1 MRVSKLTAALPAALL
16 CAGAL
21 PAQEAVEREGGETGE
36 IEEIVVTAAPLGDV
50 LQPTSV
56 FKGAKLFTDRAPTL
70 GETLAKQPGVSSS
83 YFGPASS
90 RPIIRGLGGSQV
102 IMLSDGISSLDVADV
117 SADHAVTVEPLLAEA
132 IEIIRG
138 PTTLLYGNSAAGGVV
153 NVIDNRIPRR
163 PAEAP
168 LTGAVEARADT
179 AAEERAVVG
188 RLDGGTGSFAWHLD
202 AYTRETEDLEI
213 DGFATADPDD
223 READEEPGIL
233 PNSFSESDGYSAG
246 ASWVGDR
253 GFLGFSWSASDM
265 TYGLPGHG
273 HEHEEEHGEDEHA
286 EEEHAGEEEGGPFI
300 DLEQSRFDVRG
311 EYALD
316 GDYFEAVKFSWGTN
330 DYEHAEIEP
339 SGEVGTLF
347 ENDAW
352 QARVEAIHAPIAGW
366 RGAFGLQL
374 DDRDFSAAGE
384 EAFLAPT
391 KTESLGLF
399 LVEERDYDWGHA
411 HLGGRVEF
419 LEHDNA
425 SAPDYDDTSVSLAAG
440 VDFTL
445 SSVHTLM
452 LNVSRT
458 ERLPAAE
465 ELYADGPHLATSQ
478 FELGLAVLGIEPEK
492 EVSVNYD
499 IGLSGRGERLS
510 WDIHFFYNRI
520 GDYIFQNLTGAEE
533 DGLPVAE
540 YAQSDAEFYGVEAQA
555 TLLLGRLGGFE
566 AELGLLGD
574 FVYAELVDGAFD
586 GQYLPRIPPMRLG
599 TELTLSNDV
608 LTTSLDVL
616 WHSEQDNISS
626 FQTDSYTMVDL
637 SAVYAL
643 TLQGAELDLFVR
655 GTNLL
660 DEAARR
666 STSFLAAYAPLPGRS
681 FHAGARLRF

>member
-1 MRVSKLTAALPAALL
+1 MRISQLTAALTAAIL

-21 PAQEAVEREGGETGE
+21 QAQEAADEA

-56 FKGAKLFTDRAPTL
+56 FKGDELLTDRAPTL
-70 GETLAKQPGVSSS
+70 GETLAAQPGVSSS

-102 IMLSDGISSLDVADV
+102 IMLSDGISSLDAADV
-117 SADHAVTVEPLLAEA
+117 SADHAVSIEPLLAEA

-168 LTGAVEARADT
+168 VSGAVEARADT
-179 AAEERAVVG
+179 AAGERALVG
-188 RLDGGTGSFAWHLD
+188 RLDGGAGGFAWHLD
-202 AYTRETEDLEI
+202 AYTRETDDVEI

-223 READEEPGIL
+223 REPDEAAGVL
-233 PNSFSESDGYSAG
+233 PNSYSESDGYSAG
-246 ASWVGDR
+246 ASWVGER
-253 GFLGFSWSASDM
+253 GFLGFSWSGSDM
-265 TYGLPGHG
+265 TYGLPGHS
-273 HEHEEEHGEDEHA
+273 HEEEHG

-311 EYALD
+311 EYALN
-316 GDYFEAVKFSWGTN
+316 GQYFEAVKFSWGIN

-384 EAFLAPT
+384 EAFISPT
-391 KTESLGLF
+391 KTESLGVF

-419 LEHDNA
+419 LEHDNEL
-425 SAPDYDDTSVSLAAG
+425 SADFDDTSLSLAAG
-440 VDFTL
+440 VDFEIAPDY
-445 SSVHTLM
+445 TLM

-465 ELYADGPHLATSQ
+465 ELYANGPHLATGQ
-478 FELGLAVLGIEPEK
+478 FELGLAVLGAAPDK

-499 IGLSGRGERLS
+499 IGLSGGGERLR
-510 WDIHFFYNRI
+510 WDVHVFYNRI

-540 YAQSDAEFYGVEAQA
+540 YGQADADFYGVEAEA
-555 TLLLGRLGGFE
+555 TLMLGRFGGFE

-574 FVYAELVDGAFD
+574 FVHAELEDGR
-586 GQYLPRIPPMRLG
+586 YLPRIPPMRVG
-599 TELTLSNDV
+599 TGLTLRNDA

-616 WHSEQDNISS
+616 WHAEQDNIAS
-626 FQTDSYTMVDL
+626 FRTDSYTMVDL
-637 SAVYAL
+637 SAIYAM
-643 TLQGAELDLFVR
+643 TLQETRLDVFVR

-666 STSFLAAYAPLPGRS
+666 STSFLAPYAPLPGRS

>member
-1 MRVSKLTAALPAALL
+1 MRVSKLAAALPAALL
-16 CAGAL
+16 CTAPLA
-21 PAQEAVEREGGETGE
+21 AQEAEEGV

-56 FKGAKLFTDRAPTL
+56 FDGVGLFTDRAPTL
-70 GETLAKQPGVSSS
+70 GETLAQQPGVSSS

-90 RPIIRGLGGSQV
+90 RPIIRGLGASQV
-102 IMLSDGISSLDVADV
+102 IMLSDGISSMDAADV
-117 SADHAVTVEPLLAEA
+117 SADHAVTIEPLLAEA

-168 LTGAVEARADT
+168 VTGAVEVRADT
-179 AAEERAVVG
+179 AAEEQALVG
-188 RLDGGTGSFAWHLD
+188 RLDGGTGAFAWHLD
-202 AYTRETEDLEI
+202 AYTRDTEDVEI

-223 READEEPGIL
+223 REPDEMSGIL
-233 PNSFSESDGYSAG
+233 ANSFSESEGYSAG

-253 GFLGFSWSASDM
+253 GFLGFSWSGSDM
-265 TYGLPGHG
+265 TYGLPGHS
-273 HEHEEEHGEDEHA
+273 HEHEEEHGEEEHG
-286 EEEHAGEEEGGPFI
+286 EEEHGHEEHGEEEGGPFI
-300 DLEQSRFDVRG
+300 DLDQSRFDVRG
-311 EYALD
+311 EYAVN
-316 GDYFEAVKFSWGTN
+316 GAYFEAVKFALGTN

-352 QARVEAIHAPIAGW
+352 QARVEAIHAPLAGW

-384 EAFLAPT
+384 EAFISPT

-399 LVEERDYDWGHA
+399 LVEERDFGWGHA

-425 SAPDYDDTSVSLAAG
+425 LAPDYDDTSVSLAAG
-440 VDFTL
+440 VDFDV
-445 SSVHTLM
+445 SSAHTLM
-452 LNVSRT
+452 VNVSRT

-465 ELYADGPHLATSQ
+465 ELYASGAHLATSQ
-478 FELGLAVLGIEPEK
+478 FELGLAVLGTDPDK
-492 EVSVNYD
+492 EVSLNYD
-499 IGLSGRGERLS
+499 IGMRGRGGRLR
-510 WDIHFFYNRI
+510 WDVHVFYNRI

-540 YAQSDAEFYGVEAQA
+540 YAQGDADFYGVEAEA

-574 FVYAELVDGAFD
+574 FVYAELEDGA
-586 GQYLPRIPPMRLG
+586 YLPRIPPMRLG
-599 TELTLSNDV
+599 TEFTLRSDA

-637 SAVYAL
+637 SAVYAM
-643 TLQGAELDLFVR
+643 TVQEAELDLFVR

-666 STSFLAAYAPLPGRS
+666 STSFLAPYAPLPGRS

>member
-1 MRVSKLTAALPAALL
+1 MRISRVTAALPAVLL

-21 PAQEAVEREGGETGE
+21 PAQEAAGEA

-56 FKGAKLFTDRAPTL
+56 FKGAELLTDRAPTL
-70 GETLAKQPGVSSS
+70 GETLAAQPGVSSS

-102 IMLSDGISSLDVADV
+102 IMLSDGISSLDAADV
-117 SADHAVTVEPLLAEA
+117 SADHAVTIEPLLAEA

-168 LTGAVEARADT
+168 VTGAVEVRADT
-179 AAEERAVVG
+179 AAEEQALVG
-188 RLDGGTGSFAWHLD
+188 RLDGGTGAFAWHLD
-202 AYTRETEDLEI
+202 AYSRDTEDVEI

-223 READEEPGIL
+223 REPDETAGIL

-253 GFLGFSWSASDM
+253 GFLGFSWSGSEM

-273 HEHEEEHGEDEHA
+273 HEHEEEHGE
-286 EEEHAGEEEGGPFI
+286 EEHGHEE
-300 DLEQSRFDVRG
+300 RG
-311 EYALD
+311 EYALN
-316 GDYFEAVKFSWGTN
+316 GAYLEAVKFALGTN

-339 SGEVGTLF
+339 SGEIGTLF

-384 EAFLAPT
+384 EAFLTPT

-399 LVEERDYDWGHA
+399 LVEERDFGWGHA

-425 SAPDYDDTSVSLAAG
+425 VSPDYDDTSVSLAAG
-440 VDFTL
+440 VDFEV
-445 SSVHTLM
+445 SSAHTLM
-452 LNVSRT
+452 INISRT

-465 ELYADGPHLATSQ
+465 ELYANGAHLATSQ
-478 FELGLAVLGIEPEK
+478 FELGLAVLGTDPDK
-492 EVSVNYD
+492 EISVNYD
-499 IGLSGRGERLS
+499 IGMRGRGERLR
-510 WDIHFFYNRI
+510 WDIHVFYNRI

-540 YAQSDAEFYGVEAQA
+540 YAQGDADFYGIEAEA
-555 TLLLGRLGGFE
+555 TLSLGRLGGFE

-574 FVYAELVDGAFD
+574 FVYAELDDGR
-586 GQYLPRIPPMRLG
+586 YLPRIPPMRLG
-599 TELTLSNDV
+599 TELTLRGDA

-626 FQTDSYTMVDL
+626 FRTDSYTMVDL
-637 SAVYAL
+637 SAIYAM
-643 TLQGAELDLFVR
+643 TLQETRLDLFVR

-666 STSFLAAYAPLPGRS
+666 STSFLAPYAPLPGRS

>member
-1 MRVSKLTAALPAALL
+1 MRISRLAAALPAALL

-21 PAQEAVEREGGETGE
+21 QAQEVSGQAAEDT

-56 FKGAKLFTDRAPTL
+56 FKGAELFTDRAPTL
-70 GETLAKQPGVSSS
+70 GETLAAQPGVSSS

-102 IMLSDGISSLDVADV
+102 IMLSDGISSLDAADV
-117 SADHAVTVEPLLAEA
+117 SADHAVSIEPLLAEA

-163 PAEAP
+163 PAEEP
-168 LTGAVEARADT
+168 LSGAIEARADT
-179 AAEERAVVG
+179 AAEERALVG
-188 RLDGGTGSFAWHLD
+188 RLDGGAGSFAWHLD
-202 AYTRETEDLEI
+202 AYTRETDDVEI
-213 DGFATADPDD
+213 DGYATADPDD
-223 READEEPGIL
+223 REEDEMSGIL
-233 PNSFSESDGYSAG
+233 PNSYSESDGYSAG
-246 ASWVGDR
+246 ASWVGER
-253 GFLGFSWSASDM
+253 GFLGFSWSDSDM
-265 TYGLPGHG
+265 TYGLPGHS
-273 HEHEEEHGEDEHA
+273 HEHEEEHGEEEHG

-300 DLEQSRFDVRG
+300 ELEQSRVDVRG
-311 EYALD
+311 EYALN
-316 GDYFEAVKFSWGTN
+316 GEYFEAVKFAWGIN

-339 SGEVGTLF
+339 SGEIGTLF

-384 EAFLAPT
+384 EAFISPT
-391 KTESLGLF
+391 NTESLGLF

-419 LEHDNA
+419 LEHANELSTDF
-425 SAPDYDDTSVSLAAG
+425 DDTSVSLAAG
-440 VDFTL
+440 IDFEIAPDY
-445 SSVHTLM
+445 TLM

-465 ELYADGPHLATSQ
+465 ELYANGPHLATGQ
-478 FELGLAVLGIEPEK
+478 FELGLAVLGTDPDK

-499 IGLSGRGERLS
+499 IGLSGRGGRLR
-510 WDIHFFYNRI
+510 WDVHVFYNRI

-540 YAQSDAEFYGVEAQA
+540 YAQADADFYGVEAEA
-555 TLLLGRLGGFE
+555 TLLLGRLGDFE
-566 AELGLLGD
+566 AELDLLGD
-574 FVYAELVDGAFD
+574 FVYAELDDGR
-586 GQYLPRIPPMRLG
+586 YLPRIPPMRLG
-599 TELTLSNDV
+599 TGLTLRNDV

-626 FQTDSYTMVDL
+626 FRTDSYTMVDL
-637 SAVYAL
+637 SAIYAM
-643 TLQGAELDLFVR
+643 TLQETRLDLFVR

-666 STSFLAAYAPLPGRS
+666 STSFLAPYAPLPGRS

>member
-1 MRVSKLTAALPAALL
+1 MRISRLAAALPAALF

-21 PAQEAVEREGGETGE
+21 QAQEATEDT

-56 FKGAKLFTDRAPTL
+56 FKGAELFTDRAPTL
-70 GETLAKQPGVSSS
+70 GETLAAQPGVSSS

-102 IMLSDGISSLDVADV
+102 IMLSDGISSLDAADV
-117 SADHAVTVEPLLAEA
+117 SADHAVSIEPLLAEA

-163 PAEAP
+163 PAEEP
-168 LTGAVEARADT
+168 LSGAIEARADT
-179 AAEERAVVG
+179 AAEEQALVG
-188 RLDGGTGSFAWHLD
+188 RLDGGAGSFAWHLD
-202 AYTRETEDLEI
+202 AYTRETDDVEI

-223 READEEPGIL
+223 REEDEMSGIL
-233 PNSFSESDGYSAG
+233 PNSYSESDGYSAG
-246 ASWVGDR
+246 ASWVGER
-253 GFLGFSWSASDM
+253 GFLGFSWSDSDM
-265 TYGLPGHG
+265 TYGLPGHS
-273 HEHEEEHGEDEHA
+273 HEHEEEHGEEEHG

-300 DLEQSRFDVRG
+300 ELEQSRVDVRG
-311 EYALD
+311 EYAL
-316 GDYFEAVKFSWGTN
+316 GGEYLEAVKFAWGIN

-339 SGEVGTLF
+339 SGEIGTLF

-352 QARVEAIHAPIAGW
+352 QARVEAIHAPMAGW

-384 EAFLAPT
+384 EAFISPT
-391 KTESLGLF
+391 NTESLGLF

-419 LEHDNA
+419 LEHANEL
-425 SAPDYDDTSVSLAAG
+425 SADFDDTSVSLAAG
-440 VDFTL
+440 IDFEIAPDY
-445 SSVHTLM
+445 TLM

-465 ELYADGPHLATSQ
+465 ELYANGPHLATGQ
-478 FELGLAVLGIEPEK
+478 FELGLAVLGTDPDK

-499 IGLSGRGERLS
+499 IGLSGRGGRLR
-510 WDIHFFYNRI
+510 WDVHVFYNLI

-540 YAQSDAEFYGVEAQA
+540 YAQADADFYGVEAEA
-555 TLLLGRLGGFE
+555 TLLLGRLGGFD
-566 AELGLLGD
+566 AELDLLGD
-574 FVYAELVDGAFD
+574 FVYAELDDGR
-586 GQYLPRIPPMRLG
+586 YLPRIPPMRLG
-599 TELTLSNDV
+599 TGLTLRNDV

-626 FQTDSYTMVDL
+626 FRTDSYTMVDL
-637 SAVYAL
+637 SAIYAM
-643 TLQGAELDLFVR
+643 TLQETRLDLFVR

-666 STSFLAAYAPLPGRS
+666 STSFLAPYAPLPGRS

>member
-1 MRVSKLTAALPAALL
+1 MRISRLTAALPAALL

-21 PAQEAVEREGGETGE
+21 QAQEAAEET

-56 FKGAKLFTDRAPTL
+56 FKGAELFTDRAPTL
-70 GETLAKQPGVSSS
+70 GETLARQPGVSSS

-102 IMLSDGISSLDVADV
+102 IMLSDGISSLDAADV
-117 SADHAVTVEPLLAEA
+117 SADHAVTIEPLLAEA

-168 LTGAVEARADT
+168 VTGAVEARADT

-188 RLDGGTGSFAWHLD
+188 RLDGGVGSFAWHLD
-202 AYTRETEDLEI
+202 AYTRESEDVEI

-223 READEEPGIL
+223 REPDEAAGIL
-233 PNSFSESDGYSAG
+233 PNSYSESDGYSAG

-253 GFLGFSWSASDM
+253 GFLGVSWSGSDM
-265 TYGLPGHG
+265 TYGLPGHS
-273 HEHEEEHGEDEHA
+273 HEHEEEHGEEEHG

-300 DLEQSRFDVRG
+300 DLEQSRVDVRG
-311 EYALD
+311 EYALN
-316 GDYFEAVKFSWGTN
+316 GEYFEAVKFSWGVN

-339 SGEVGTLF
+339 SGEIGTLF

-366 RGAFGLQL
+366 RGAFGLQV

-419 LEHDNA
+419 LEHDNQFVT
-425 SAPDYDDTSVSLAAG
+425 DFDDTSVSLAAG
-440 VDFTL
+440 IDFELTADY
-445 SSVHTLM
+445 TLM

-465 ELYADGPHLATSQ
+465 ELYANGPHLATGQ
-478 FELGLAVLGIEPEK
+478 FELGLAVLGAEPDK

-499 IGLSGRGERLS
+499 IGLSGRGGRLR
-510 WDIHFFYNRI
+510 WDVHVFYNRI

-533 DGLPVAE
+533 DELPVAE
-540 YAQSDAEFYGVEAQA
+540 YAQDDAEFYGVEAEA
-555 TLLLGRLGGFE
+555 TLSLGRLGGFE
-566 AELGLLGD
+566 AELDLLGD
-574 FVYAELVDGAFD
+574 FVYAELDDGR
-586 GQYLPRIPPMRLG
+586 YLPRIPPMRLG
-599 TELTLSNDV
+599 TGLTLRNDV

-626 FQTDSYTMVDL
+626 FRTDSYTMVDL
-637 SAVYAL
+637 SAIYAM
-643 TLQGAELDLFVR
+643 TLQETRLDLFVR

-666 STSFLAAYAPLPGRS
+666 STSFLAPYAPLPGRS

>member
-1 MRVSKLTAALPAALL
+1 MRISRVTAALPAALL
-16 CAGAL
+16 CAGVL
-21 PAQEAVEREGGETGE
+21 PAQETVEGERPGAEE

-56 FKGAKLFTDRAPTL
+56 FGGVELFTDRAPTL
-70 GETLAKQPGVSSS
+70 GETLAEQPGVSSS

-102 IMLSDGISSLDVADV
+102 IMLSDGISSLDAADV
-117 SADHAVTVEPLLAEA
+117 SADHAVTIEPLLAEA

-163 PAEAP
+163 PAEEP
-168 LTGAVEARADT
+168 VSGAVEARADT
-179 AAEERAVVG
+179 AAEEQALVG
-188 RLDGGTGSFAWHLD
+188 RLDGGIGAFAWHLD
-202 AYTRETEDLEI
+202 AYTRETEDVEI

-223 READEEPGIL
+223 REEDEVSGIL
-233 PNSFSESDGYSAG
+233 ANSYSESDGYSAG

-253 GFLGFSWSASDM
+253 GFLGFSWSGSDL

-273 HEHEEEHGEDEHA
+273 HEHEEEHGEEEHA
-286 EEEHAGEEEGGPFI
+286 EEEHAEEEGGPFI

-311 EYALD
+311 EYALN
-316 GDYFEAVKFSWGTN
+316 GAYLEAVKFAWGTN

-352 QARVEAIHAPIAGW
+352 QGRVEAIHAPIAGW

-374 DDRDFSAAGE
+374 DDRDFRAEGE
-384 EAFLAPT
+384 EAFITPT
-391 KTESLGLF
+391 QTESLGLF
-399 LVEERDYDWGHA
+399 LVEERDFDWGHG

-419 LEHDNA
+419 LEHTNEFA
-425 SAPDYDDTSVSLAAG
+425 ADYDDTSVSLAAG
-440 VDFTL
+440 VDFEIA
-445 SSVHTLM
+445 SGRTLM
-452 LNVSRT
+452 VNVSRT

-465 ELYADGPHLATSQ
+465 ELYANGAHLATSQ
-478 FELGLAVLGIEPEK
+478 YELGLAVLGVEPEK

-499 IGLSGRGERLS
+499 IGLSGRGGRLR
-510 WDIHFFYNRI
+510 WDVHVFYNRI

-540 YAQSDAEFYGVEAQA
+540 YAQADAEFYGVEAEA
-555 TLLLGRLGGFE
+555 TLALGRLGGFE

-574 FVYAELVDGAFD
+574 FVYAELDDGR
-586 GQYLPRIPPMRLG
+586 YLPRIPPMRLG
-599 TELTLSNDV
+599 TEFVLRNDA
-608 LTTSLDVL
+608 LTTSLDIL

-626 FQTDSYTMVDL
+626 FRTDSYTMVDL

-643 TLQGAELDLFVR
+643 TLQGTELDLFVR
-655 GTNLL
+655 GSNLL

>member
-1 MRVSKLTAALPAALL
+1 MRISKLTAALPAALL

-21 PAQEAVEREGGETGE
+21 QAQEAAEET

-56 FKGAKLFTDRAPTL
+56 FKGAELLTDRAPTL
-70 GETLAKQPGVSSS
+70 GETLARQPGVSSS

-117 SADHAVTVEPLLAEA
+117 SADHAVTIEPLLAEA

-168 LTGAVEARADT
+168 VSGAIEARADT

-188 RLDGGTGSFAWHLD
+188 RLDGGAGSFAWHLD
-202 AYTRETEDLEI
+202 AYTRETENVEI

-223 READEEPGIL
+223 REPDEASGIL
-233 PNSFSESDGYSAG
+233 PNSYSESDGYSAG
-246 ASWVGDR
+246 ASWVGER
-253 GFLGFSWSASDM
+253 GFVGFSWSGSDM

-273 HEHEEEHGEDEHA
+273 HEHEEEHGEEEHGEEEHG

-311 EYALD
+311 EYALN
-316 GDYFEAVKFSWGTN
+316 GEYFESVKFSWGTN
-330 DYEHAEIEP
+330 DYEHAEVEP
-339 SGEVGTLF
+339 SGEIGTLF

-419 LEHDNA
+419 LEHDNELA
-425 SAPDYDDTSVSLAAG
+425 ADFDDTSISLAAG
-440 VDFTL
+440 VDFEL
-445 SSVHTLM
+445 APDYTLM

-465 ELYADGPHLATSQ
+465 ELYANGPHLATSQ
-478 FELGLAVLGIEPEK
+478 FELGLAVLGTDPDK
-492 EVSVNYD
+492 EVSMNYD
-499 IGLSGRGERLS
+499 IGLSGRGGRLR
-510 WDIHFFYNRI
+510 WDIHVFYNRI

-540 YAQSDAEFYGVEAQA
+540 YAQADADFYGIEAEA
-555 TLLLGRLGGFE
+555 TLSLGRLGGFE

-574 FVYAELVDGAFD
+574 FVYAELDDGR
-586 GQYLPRIPPMRLG
+586 YLPRIPPMRLG
-599 TELTLSNDV
+599 TELTLRNDA

-626 FQTDSYTMVDL
+626 FRTDSYTMVDL
-637 SAVYAL
+637 SAIYAM
-643 TLQGAELDLFVR
+643 TLQETRLDLFVR

-666 STSFLAAYAPLPGRS
+666 STSFLAPYAPLPGRS